1 MRFCLSKKRSRSG
14 AEIMAA
20 INNVVGFPSNVRGA
34 SPGRRLIPARLRSAR
49 IAKRLNQAELG
60 AALGKTRQIV
70 SAYEQGEKAP
80 EGATMLAIAELLA
93 QPLAY
98 FTTPDQEGFGPFGT
112 RFYRA
117 IGPDTKRRNL
127 MCDVYADWQVQIAK
141 YVDSLINYPA
151 LMLPSFAP
159 ECGEE
164 GYNEEEIENSAA
176 ACRKMWGLGHG
187 PISNVLSLVESKGV
201 ITARL
206 VMEGERIEAFSFWN
220 GPRAFIFLASEKESA
235 VRARFDV
242 AHEIGHLVLHRG
254 IGPED
259 ISDPKMLKRIEAEA
273 NRFAGA
279 LLLPRESFPAEV
291 FTTRLDAFVELKAR
305 WKVAIQAMVYR
316 CKDLGIF
323 DDFQIT
329 NLYKQISARKWRTK
343 EPLDDSKAMPVEQ
356 PKMLR
361 SALEMLI
368 SAGRKSVPDL
378 RADLSLS
385 AQVVETLC
393 NLDHGALAL
402 PEAEPIAIGPTLK

>member
-1 MRFCLSKKRSRSG
+1 MG
-14 AEIMAA
+14 TT
-20 INNVVGFPSNVRGA
+20 NNVIGFPGAVRGT
-34 SPGRRLIPARLRSAR
+34 SPGRRLNPARLRAAR

-60 AALGKTRQIV
+60 AALGKTRQII
-70 SAYEQGEKAP
+70 SAYEQGEKTP
-80 EGATMLAIAELLA
+80 EGATMMAIADLLD

-98 FTTPDQEGFGPFGT
+98 FTTPEQDGFGPFGP

-117 IGPDTKRRNL
+117 IGPETKRRNL
-127 MCDVYADWQVQIAK
+127 MCDVYSDWQVQIAR
-141 YVDSLINYPA
+141 YVDNLINYPV
-151 LMLPSFAP
+151 LVLPSLAP
-159 ECGEE
+159 ERGKE
-164 GYNEEEIENSAA
+164 GYDEDEIENAAA

-187 PISNVLSLVESKGV
+187 PLSNVLSLAESKGI

-206 VMEGERIEAFSFWN
+206 VMEGEKVEAFSFWN

-254 IGPED
+254 LGPED
-259 ISDPKMLKRIEAEA
+259 ITDPKTLKRIEVEA

-279 LLLPRESFPAEV
+279 LLLPRESFPYEV
-291 FTTRLDAFVELKAR
+291 FTTRLDAFIELKAR

-329 NLYKQISARKWRTK
+329 NLYKQISARRWRSK
-343 EPLDDSKAMPVEQ
+343 EPLDDPSVLPIEQ

-361 SALEMLI
+361 SAVEMLI
-368 SAGRKSVPDL
+368 SAGRKSIPDL
-378 RADLSLS
+378 RADLTLS
-385 AQVVETLC
+385 SRVIETLC
-393 NLDHGALAL
+393 NL
-402 PEAEPIAIGPTLK
+402 EPGRLTPFSSDTIVAGPTLK

>member
-1 MRFCLSKKRSRSG
+1 MVTTD
-14 AEIMAA
+14 
-20 INNVVGFPSNVRGA
+20 NVVGFPNAARGDL
-34 SPGRRLIPARLRSAR
+34 PGRRLIPARLRAAR
-49 IAKRLNQAELG
+49 IAKRMNQAELG
-60 AALGKTRQIV
+60 AAIGKTRQII

-80 EGATMLAIAELLA
+80 EGATMTAIAALLA

-98 FTTPDQEGFGPFGT
+98 FTTPEQDGFGPFGP

-127 MCDVYADWQVQIAK
+127 MCDVYADWQVQIAR
-141 YVDSLINYPA
+141 YVDRLINYPA
-151 LMLPSFAP
+151 LVLPSLAP
-159 ECGEE
+159 ERAED
-164 GYNEEEIENSAA
+164 GYDEEEIEEAAA

-187 PISNVLSLVESKGV
+187 PISNVLSLAESKGI

-206 VMEGERIEAFSFWN
+206 VMEGEKVEAFSFWN
-220 GPRAFIFLASEKESA
+220 GSRAFIFLASQKDSA

-254 IGPED
+254 VGPED
-259 ISDPKMLKRIEAEA
+259 IADPKILKRIEAEA

-279 LLLPRESFPAEV
+279 LLLPRESFPFEV

-305 WKVAIQAMVYR
+305 WKVAIQAMIYR

-323 DDFQIT
+323 DEFQIT

-343 EPLDDSKAMPVEQ
+343 EPLDDPEILPIEQ

-361 SALEMLI
+361 SAVEMLF
-368 SAGRKSVPDL
+368 SAGRKDVSDL
-378 RADLSLS
+378 RAELPLS
-385 AQVVETLC
+385 ADVLEALC
-393 NLDHGALAL
+393 NLDAGRLAT
-402 PEAEPIAIGPTLK
+402 PCAEPVAFAPTLK